1 MGHHLDWSN
10 VTVKKFLPFSLF
22 LLTFSLAPAGICKAA
37 TESTQGDQRQLVAM
51 PPEAQAIMRA
61 DMIDHLAALNEAI
74 GYLAEDKLDAAAETA
89 ETRIGRS
96 AMGRNMGKARGM
108 GPGRFMPE
116 GMRMLGWNMH
126 DAASEF
132 ARVARAGNQAKAYG
146 ALQPIMASCVACH
159 LSYRTR

>member
-1 MGHHLDWSN
+1 M
-10 VTVKKFLPFSLF
+10 TKKIFLA
-22 LLTFSLAPAGICKAA
+22 LLLLPAISSAWAA
-37 TESTQGDQRQLVAM
+37 EPAASDARQLVNM

-61 DMIDHLAALNEAI
+61 DMLDHLVALNEVLS
-74 GYLAEDKLDAAAETA
+74 YLAEGNLAAAAEVA

-108 GPGRFMPE
+108 GPGRFMPDA
-116 GMRMLGWNMH
+116 MRSLGWGMH

-132 ARVARAGNQAKAYG
+132 ATVAKTGDKLKAYA
-146 ALQPIMASCVACH
+146 ALQPVAASCVACH